1 MIRGT
6 TPTLRFSLPF
16 DGSLL
21 SKLYITAAQNDKVV
35 FEKALSDCVLSGA
48 QVTCKLTQADTLALD
63 DSEPTEIQV
72 RCKTVNGDAPASHI
86 FVCNTERIL
95 KDGEI

>member
-16 DGSLL
+16 DSSLL
-21 SKLYITAAQNDKVV
+21 DKLFITAAQDGKTA
-35 FEKALSDCVLSGA
+35 FEKVLSDCVLEDTL
-48 QVTCKLTQADTLALD
+48 VTCKLSQADTLALD
-63 DSEPTEIQV
+63 AEMPTEIQV

-86 FVCNTERIL
+86 FMVNTERIL